1 MSVLFPNMCKTN
13 DQCDVCHLSK
23 SSRLPFSSSLS
34 RSSNPFEIVH
44 SDIWGPVLESYDGFK
59 YFVTFVD
66 DFTKITWLY
75 LLKFKS
81 EVLYVFKD
89 FHKLVN
95 TQFSSHIQILR
106 SDNGSEYMSNNMS
119 QYLSTNGILHQ
130 TSCVGTPQEK

>member
-66 DFTKITWLY
+66 DFTRITWLY

-81 EVLYVFKD
+81 KVLYVFKD

-95 TQFSSHIQILR
+95 TQFSSHI
-106 SDNGSEYMSNNMS
+106 
-119 QYLSTNGILHQ
+119 
-130 TSCVGTPQEK
+130 